1 MKELCRE
8 FYEKGENKLRLL
20 KLIFVLYKMNLL
32 SPIGLSR
39 LVGAIAK
46 EGTNLMALLSFA
58 EKVYPNKVAIVDD
71 EKITYQKL
79 FRQSE
84 KFAYFLFKEYQVKS
98 NQKIAFLCKNHV
110 SFIQSLFAVSRLGAD
125 IYFLN
130 TEMSKE
136 QCKQLLE
143 EHQFHLLIYD
153 IELEPLLNNYCGK
166 KMLSSQKNFPVLSVE
181 ERLPRMST
189 SKLMLLTGG
198 TTGKSKVVPHK
209 PSLFNYLNPFLGMI
223 SRLKLLQYHTAYIA
237 TPIYHGYG
245 IAVLLLFFALGK
257 KVVVSKGFDA
267 KKACEMI
274 RQEKVEVVT
283 VVPLMLHKMLKYSVD
298 DLRSLTCIAS
308 GGAELNS
315 KLVDEIR
322 RKLGDVLYNLYGSS
336 EGGLNM
342 IASPED
348 LKLSSST
355 IGRKIKGVHVRVL
368 DKDKKEVKT
377 GSIGQFC
384 VKHNGTMLKHRK
396 TWIETGDAGYMNADG
411 LFHLCGRMDDMV
423 VSGGEN
429 VYPIE
434 LERILIKHPQVED
447 VAVIGVKDEQFGQ
460 RLQAF
465 VLLERRNAVSQE
477 ELYKWLRARAARFQM
492 PKEII
497 FINEMPYTAVGKLDK
512 KKLRKHPNYE

>member
-1 MKELCRE
+1 MKELFRE
-8 FYEKGENKLRLL
+8 LYVRGENKLRLL

-39 LVGAIAK
+39 LVRAIAK

-58 EKVYPNKVAIVDD
+58 EKVYPKKVAIVDD

-79 FRQSE
+79 YRQSE
-84 KFAYFLFKEYQVKS
+84 SLSYFLFKKYQVKS
-98 NQKIAFLCKNHV
+98 NQKVAFLCKNHV
-110 SFIQSLFAVSRLGAD
+110 TFIQSLFAVSRIGAD

-136 QCKQLLE
+136 QCKRLLE

-153 IELEPLLNNYCGK
+153 IELEPIINDYSGK
-166 KMLSSQKNFPVLSVE
+166 KMLSSQKDFPVVSEE
-181 ERLPRMST
+181 ERLPRMSA

-198 TTGKSKVVPHK
+198 TTGKSKIVPHK
-209 PSLFNYLNPFLGMI
+209 PSLFNYLNPFLGLL

-257 KVVVSKGFDA
+257 KVVVSKGFDV
-267 KKACEMI
+267 KMACEII
-274 RQEKVEVVT
+274 RRERVEVVT
-283 VVPLMLHKMLKYSVD
+283 VVPLMLHKMLKHNVD
-298 DLRSLTCIAS
+298 DLRSLSCIAS
-308 GGAELNS
+308 GGAELNP
-315 KLVDEIR
+315 KLVEETR
-322 RKLGDVLYNLYGSS
+322 RQLGDVLFNLYGTS
-336 EGGLNM
+336 EAGLNM

-355 IGRKIKGVHVRVL
+355 IGRKIKGVHVRIL
-368 DKDKKEVKT
+368 DKGKKEVKV

-384 VKHNGTMLKHRK
+384 VKHNGSMLKYRK
-396 TWIETGDAGYMNADG
+396 TWIETGDVGYVNTDG
-411 LFHLCGRMDDMV
+411 LYHLCGRMDDMV
-423 VSGGEN
+423 VSAGEN

-434 LERILIKHPQVED
+434 LEQILIKHPQVED
-447 VAVIGVKDEQFGQ
+447 VAVIGVEDEQFGQ

-465 VLLERRNAVSQE
+465 VLPESRNTVSKE
-477 ELYKWLRARAARFQM
+477 ELYKWLQPRVARFQM